1 MISPEH
7 FENTAFRL
15 MMRSE
20 KKAQEGESAEST
32 KEILSFVLHC
42 IYQGIYT
49 VRTFS
54 QVNTAIYMPKF
65 NFVPEKDSDKWL
77 W

>member
-20 KKAQEGESAEST
+20 KKAQEGESAEPT
-32 KEILSFVLHC
+32 KDVRSFVIHC
-42 IYQGIYT
+42 INLGIYT
-49 VRTFS
+49 VRTYS
-54 QVNTAIYMPKF
+54 PVNTAIYKPKF
-65 NFVPEKDSDKWL
+65 NDVPEKDSDKWL